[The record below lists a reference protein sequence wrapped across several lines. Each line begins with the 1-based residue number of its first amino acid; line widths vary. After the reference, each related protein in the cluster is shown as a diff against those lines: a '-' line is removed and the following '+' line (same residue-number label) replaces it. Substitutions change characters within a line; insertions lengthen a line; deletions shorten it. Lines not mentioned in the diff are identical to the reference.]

1 MPKPAIDY
9 NKYLTRIPTH
19 SELLPAESSVP
30 HRHYRRS
37 ANDAWNLLAYI
48 ERNFK
53 RVNVYAAS
61 SEPHFRRL
69 STMVLLAIV
78 EALERFL
85 KEIAAEC
92 INHVAPCIVDD
103 RLEVFT
109 VRGNVISAHFA
120 ENNLGKA
127 LCESLTWCDCDE
139 TNKRMR
145 RILADPFDAG
155 NFYVFPSATQHPGTL
170 RGRYELMSLVWQL
183 RHTIAHNTGVITAS
197 DAQKF
202 RLLVKGN
209 VESPRLLWPTRGD
222 VWYVKLFVDE
232 TVELINSEVA
242 GRLSALLTTL
252 HGADPSLFAVGEK
265 AQALA
270 DLFGIPATVAGE
282 MRQPA

>member
-9 NKYLTRIPTH
+9 SKYLARIPTH
-19 SELLPAESSVP
+19 SAPLPEESSVP

-37 ANDAWNLLAYI
+37 ANDAWNLLIYM
-48 ERNFK
+48 ERNIK

-61 SEPHFRRL
+61 SEPHLRRL

-92 INHVAPCIVDD
+92 INHVAPCVVDD

-109 VRGNVISAHFA
+109 LKGNVVSAHFA

-127 LCESLTWCDCDE
+127 LCESLTWCDCNE
-139 TNKRMR
+139 ANKRIR
-145 RILADPFDAG
+145 RILADPFEKG
-155 NFYVFPSATQHPGTL
+155 SFYVLPGKTQNPTAL
-170 RGRYELMSLVWQL
+170 RGREDLMSLVWQL
-183 RHTIAHNTGVITAS
+183 RHTIAHNTGVITSS

-232 TVELINSEVA
+232 TVELINREVA

-252 HGADPSLFAVGEK
+252 YASDPSLFAPGER

-270 DLFGIPATVAGE
+270 DLFGIPANVAGE
-282 MRQPA
+282 TREPA